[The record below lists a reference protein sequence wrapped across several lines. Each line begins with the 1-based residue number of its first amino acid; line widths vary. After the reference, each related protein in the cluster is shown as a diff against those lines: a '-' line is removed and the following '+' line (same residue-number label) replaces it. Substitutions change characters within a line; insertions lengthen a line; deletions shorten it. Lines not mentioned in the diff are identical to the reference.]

1 MMAYDAMGEA
11 EDSATKKEP
20 EIEEATPP
28 GRYRYQ
34 AHNAAYQLH
43 DCNKFFQGSTNSALS
58 RNLT

>member
-1 MMAYDAMGEA
+1 MGEA

-20 EIEEATPP
+20 EIEAATPP